1 MSAPKV
7 TRPIVSNPNKSDLEE
22 QSEELKNSDEDE
34 EFRRMITAKLQQLK
48 GDTNISQQHKE
59 MNKRKSMQGEQ
70 EKVNARCESRI
81 DEDTELL
88 KKCKLKA
95 GNEKSKKS

>member
-7 TRPIVSNPNKSDLEE
+7 TRLIVSHPNKSLEE

-48 GDTNISQQHKE
+48 DDTNEHIPTTQTDERQ
-59 MNKRKSMQGEQ
+59 RKSMQ
-70 EKVNARCESRI
+70 SRI
-81 DEDTELL
+81 QRGYRITEEMPNLQL
-88 KKCKLKA
+88 DIR
-95 GNEKSKKS
+95 N